1 MRFAKL
7 LPSVLL
13 LAAACSKA
21 KTPAVPAADSTSA
34 APPAPAR
41 VAVAEGFSTPESVL
55 WDAEQQVWF
64 VSNINGNASI
74 KDGNGFISRL
84 NRDGA
89 VENLHFID
97 GGKIGV
103 VLNGP
108 KGLAMV
114 GDTLWVADID
124 AVRGFNKKT
133 GASVASVEFG
143 KQATFLNDVAAGPDG
158 TLYITDTGIR
168 FDAKGAMTHPG
179 TDRVFAVNGRKV
191 SVALEGAWLSGP
203 NGITWDQAAGRF
215 IVVPFGGPT
224 LFGWKPGETR
234 ADTIGTGPGGYDGV
248 EVVAGEIYVT
258 SWADSSL
265 FIVGAGGNKKVITGV
280 QSPADIGV
288 DPTRDLVAIPVFM
301 ANRVEVWRVK

>member
-1 MRFAKL
+1 MRFTKL

-21 KTPAVPAADSTSA
+21 KTPAVPAADSTPA

-64 VSNINGNASI
+64 VSNINGSASV

-97 GGKIGV
+97 GGKNGV

-133 GASVASVEFG
+133 GAPVASVEFG
-143 KQATFLNDVAAGPDG
+143 KQAKFLNDVAASPDG
-158 TLYITDTGIR
+158 TLYITDTGAQ
-168 FDAKGAMTHPG
+168 FDDKGTMTHPG
-179 TDRVFAVNGRKV
+179 PDRIFKVSGRKV
-191 SVALEGAWLSGP
+191 TIAAEGAWLSAP
-203 NGITWDQAAGRF
+203 NGITWNQTSGRF
-215 IVVPFGGPT
+215 ILAPFGGT
-224 LFGWKPGETR
+224 AITAWSPGETR
-234 ADTIGTGPGGYDGV
+234 ADTIATGPGMQDGV
-248 EVVAGEIYVT
+248 EVVAGEIYVS
-258 SWADSSL
+258 SWADSSV
-265 FIVGAGGNKKVITGV
+265 FILGADGNKKVITGV

-288 DPTRDLVAIPVFM
+288 DPTRDLIAIPVFM